1 MPAQGPLLLLRGVLL
16 LVFCRKQPLFGKFSC
31 EAPLS
36 YLQVMPGL
44 LLGGVLP
51 FVFCGFTMLAVGKAA
66 SAVIQEVR
74 HGTN

>member
-1 MPAQGPLLLLRGVLL
+1 MPAQGPLLLLRGVLP
-16 LVFCRKQPLFGKFSC
+16 LVLCGNQRLFGNVFSR

-74 HGTN
+74 R